1 MQKFDDDFKRN
12 AVQLVTEEKMPIG
25 CVSKDLGIGHSTLNK
40 WLANYRSGKLFKNEK
55 ELRKDSEIQK
65 LRRENRILRQERE
78 ILKKAMGIFSSM
90 SKASTEL

>member
-12 AVQLVTEEKMPIG
+12 AVQLVTEEKIPIG

-40 WLANYRSGKLFKNEK
+40 WLSDYRNGRLFKNEK

-65 LRRENRILRQERE
+65 LRKENRILRKERE